1 MENRAGRAVMGFRNT
16 TPSGKDEKT
25 AELKK
30 LLSFYYF

>member
-1 MENRAGRAVMGFRNT
+1 MENWAGRAVMGFRNT
-16 TPSGKDEKT
+16 ILSGNDEKT